1 MLNIEEMIKIADKDL
16 YKEKKI
22 KKSKEKSN
30 NEKLNRLFREIEQ
43 LKSEL
48 NTKVIQDSGGIN
60 AEETLKISKKLDELI
75 VKYIKDKK

>member
-1 MLNIEEMIKIADKDL
+1 M
-16 YKEKKI
+16 
-22 KKSKEKSN
+22 
-30 NEKLNRLFREIEQ
+30 NRLFREIEQ